1 MKHLITI
8 YHQDQQFNLQ
18 SDWCENSIG
27 LEFDNP
33 DY

>member
-1 MKHLITI
+1 MKHLITV
-8 YHQDQQFNLQ
+8 YHNDQAFQLQ
-18 SDWCENSIG
+18 SDWSESSIG